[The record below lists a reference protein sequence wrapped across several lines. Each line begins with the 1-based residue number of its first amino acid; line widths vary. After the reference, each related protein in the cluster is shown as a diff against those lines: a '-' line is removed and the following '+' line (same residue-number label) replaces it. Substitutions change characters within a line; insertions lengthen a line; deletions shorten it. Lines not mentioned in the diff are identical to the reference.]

1 MNGTKEYIIV
11 ESSKLFLRKNFKEV
25 TMQEI
30 VQKTGL
36 SKGAFYHHFKSKEQ
50 LFTEVLNYFFT
61 HVFVHDY
68 ESYSKDSFFAFYHD
82 YANAVQ
88 NIGKHYLENMK
99 EEEDSYFN
107 VNYFTLI
114 FDALKLFPDFRQT
127 VVSGFTTELEIW
139 KSVISKA
146 RDKGEIKSSMTDEE
160 IAMTFISLSDGV
172 SMHMIVRGIR
182 INEVKNI
189 FLNLWDKLYDQLKV

>member
-1 MNGTKEYIIV
+1 MNDTKEFIII
-11 ESSKLFLRKNFKEV
+11 ESSRLFLKKSFKEV

-61 HVFVHDY
+61 NVFVHNYD
-68 ESYSKDSFFAFYHD
+68 SYSKESFFKFYHD

-88 NIGKHYLENMK
+88 NVGKSYFDKIK
-99 EEEDSYFN
+99 EEENSYFN
-107 VNYFTLI
+107 MNYFTLI

-127 VVSGFTTELEIW
+127 IVEGFKTELDIW
-139 KSVISKA
+139 KSVIENA
-146 RDKGEIKSSMTDEE
+146 RKNGEIKTAMNDEE
-160 IAMTFISLSDGV
+160 IALSFISLSDGIT
-172 SMHMIVRGIR
+172 MHMMVRNAR
-182 INEVKNI
+182 ITDVRNT
-189 FLNLWDKLYDQLKV
+189 FLNLWDKFYELIRA

>member
-1 MNGTKEYIIV
+1 MHETKEHIII

-36 SKGAFYHHFKSKEQ
+36 SKGAFYHYFKSKEQ

-61 HVFVHDY
+61 HVFVHNY
-68 ESYSKDSFFAFYHD
+68 EAYSRESFYAFYHD
-82 YANAVQ
+82 YAKAVQ
-88 NIGKHYLENMK
+88 NIGKRYLENMK
-99 EEEDSYFN
+99 EEENSFFN
-107 VNYFTLI
+107 MNYFTLI
-114 FDALKLFPDFRQT
+114 FDALKLFPDFREN
-127 VVSGFTTELEIW
+127 VVAGFKNELEIW
-139 KSVISKA
+139 KSVIAKA
-146 RDKGEIKSSMTDEE
+146 REKGEIQSDMTDEE

-182 INEVKNI
+182 INEVRGI
-189 FLNLWDKLYDQLKV
+189 FLNLWDKLYAQLKV